1 MSNILIWID
10 SSIKL
15 EQKIIKLN
23 NALSYKYRNIIF
35 VSKDIKTR
43 NFYLKKGLSIFSI
56 DEIFEQ
62 LPNYFFN

>member
-23 NALSYKYRNIIF
+23 NVLSHKYINIVF
-35 VSKDIKTR
+35 VSKDIKTK
-43 NFYLKKGLSIFSI
+43 NFT
-56 DEIFEQ
+56 
-62 LPNYFFN
+62 